1 MKTSIL
7 QIANDYDNYSNLY
20 DFIYNSESLNADL
33 HLLINP
39 KGQRKY
45 MSTRNPFA
53 SVIEFNSCMESYVL
67 EHINSCYPKKINMKS
82 GFIVAY
88 TATLEIRKQLVFCY
102 TNTTMMNEAINTSI
116 RWLDSL
122 ISFCR
127 NEKLY
132 GALAGY
138 LHLYGEMLNILCGED
153 IY

>member
-1 MKTSIL
+1 MKRSML
-7 QIANDYDNYSNLY
+7 QVAKEYDNYNDLY
-20 DFIYNSESLNADL
+20 EFIYSTECLNAEL

-45 MSTRNPFA
+45 MNTRNPFV
-53 SVIEFNSCMESYVL
+53 SLIEFNSCMESDVL
-67 EHINSCYPKKINMKS
+67 EHINQCYPRKINMKS

-102 TNTTMMNEAINTSI
+102 TNPTRMNEAINTSI
-116 RWLDSL
+116 RWLDAL

-138 LHLYGEMLNILCGED
+138 LHLYGEMLNLLCGED